1 MAKPNTIIKVN
12 DVPVGITLQWNDIKK
27 RYVRRLTMWFDDVED
42 IPAELFEFKR
52 SQSKDPEKRN
62 KFVFSNLNYYTE
74 DEPKGDS
81 LVPINNSK
89 IDEDTDLNVIK
100 DFMVK
105 KYQTAKPDTKYRV
118 FINVNGQYL
127 NVDSKIDNQPWIIFN
142 NQDYPGDV
150 ELQKTNPRENKKI
163 GIPLAHGKY
172 PAYFISG
179 TRLDVTLR
187 SMSTSDHPDNYFY
200 NVSLS
205 TDTLSQKD
213 LFRFSRPGVA
223 PGEDFSVAH
232 IERSIGKEKVETQT
246 ESTEDFDFDL
256 DEL

>member
-1 MAKPNTIIKVN
+1 MAKPNTTIKIN

-81 LVPINNSK
+81 LVPIDNNA
-89 IDEDTDLNVIK
+89 INEDTDLRQI
-100 DFMVK
+100 K
-105 KYQTAKPDTKYRV
+105 KYMVQKYQPKHSDTKYRV

-232 IERSIGKEKVETQT
+232 IERSIEKEEVETQT
-246 ESTEDFDFDL
+246 ESTEAFDFNL

>member
-1 MAKPNTIIKVN
+1 MAKPNTTIKIK
-12 DVPVGITLQWNDIKK
+12 DVAVGITPQWNDIKK

-74 DEPKGDS
+74 AEPKGDS
-81 LVPINNSK
+81 LVPINNDK
-89 IDEDTDLNVIK
+89 INEDTDLQVIK
-100 DFMVK
+100 NFMVQ
-105 KYQTAKPDTKYRV
+105 KYQAAKPDTKYRV
-118 FINVNGQYL
+118 FVNVNGQYL
-127 NVDSKIDNQPWIIFN
+127 NVESKIDNQPYIIFN
-142 NQDYPGDV
+142 NQDYPGDE
-150 ELQKTNPRENKKI
+150 ELQRTNPRENKKL

-179 TRLDVTLR
+179 TKLDVTLR

-205 TDTLSQKD
+205 TDILSQKD
-213 LFRFSRPGVA
+213 LFRFSRPGVV
-223 PGEDFSVAH
+223 PGEDFSVAN
-232 IERSIGKEKVETQT
+232 IERSIEKQEVEEQA
-246 ESTEDFDFDL
+246 ESFGEVEFDL